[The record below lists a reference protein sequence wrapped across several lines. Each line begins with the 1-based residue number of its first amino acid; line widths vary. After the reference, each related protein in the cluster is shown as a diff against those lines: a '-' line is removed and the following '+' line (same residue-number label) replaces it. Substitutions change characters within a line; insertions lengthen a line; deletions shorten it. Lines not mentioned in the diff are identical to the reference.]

1 MRIFRVLLSMVW
13 LAIGTIAAQAQGQG
27 NCIGPGDIMDV
38 PTPGF
43 LRNDTPNLFHRFG
56 GDLYPANLLSHTTS
70 RLRILMPLSGL
81 PASTIF
87 KVVHVETNGQ
97 EKVVANPKT
106 CASWD
111 SGGGGGGGGSGG
123 GVGSDGTRSG
133 QILNQRGLAPMVP
146 ATRNEVAAPSGGPE
160 YIVLGAAEPVT
171 AAQVLLLTEGAAILR
186 STSLSSLSVRMSI
199 VDLNGMMSLN
209 EFRALLA
216 QHNIA
221 VTVDKHTVYGASAG
235 ADDFV
240 GELVGISSPETC
252 PLARTV
258 RIGLIDGPLDS
269 TNPALAGAPIFESSV
284 LSERE
289 RLGSTDHA
297 TGIASLILGASGGR
311 VPTGLA
317 SGAQLFSAVA
327 FARSGGRDVAR
338 LENIAK
344 GLDWMISR
352 DVEIVN
358 MSLSGPMNTT
368 FAQIVEMASAKGLIM
383 VAATGNGR
391 ATTVSYP
398 ASDPRV
404 FAITAIDAAKRHYRR
419 ANSGPSVD
427 FAAPGVDLLV
437 ASKRGSAVRSGTS
450 YASAVATA
458 LIAHEIAVGR
468 STHAALFDILR
479 RQAEDLGDGGHD
491 HQFGWGLIKSDA
503 CG

>member
-1 MRIFRVLLSMVW
+1 MKVFRVLLSMVW
-13 LAIGTIAAQAQGQG
+13 LAMSSLAVQAQGQG
-27 NCIGPGDIMDV
+27 NCIGPGDILDV
-38 PTPGF
+38 PTPGY
-43 LRNDTPNLFHRFG
+43 LHNATANLFHRFG
-56 GDLYPANLLSHTTS
+56 SNLYPANLISHTTS

-111 SGGGGGGGGSGG
+111 SGGGGGGGNVVGG
-123 GVGSDGTRSG
+123 GGDGSRLG
-133 QILNQRGLAPMVP
+133 QILNQRGQAPMAP
-146 ATRNEVAAPSGGPE
+146 ATRNEVVAPSGGPE
-160 YIVLGAAEPVT
+160 YVILGAAEPVT
-171 AAQVLLLTEGAAILR
+171 AAQVLLLTEGVTILR
-186 STSLSSLSVRMSI
+186 STSLSSLGFRISI
-199 VDLNGMMSLN
+199 VDLNGTMSLN

-221 VTVDKHTVYGASAG
+221 VAVDKHTVYGASAG

-240 GELVGISSPETC
+240 GELVGILSPETC

-258 RIGLIDGPLDS
+258 RIGLIDGPVDR
-269 TNPALAGAPIFESSV
+269 TNPALAGVAIFENSV
-284 LSERE
+284 LNERE

-297 TGIASLILGASGGR
+297 TGIASLILGVSGGQ

-317 SGAQLFSAVA
+317 SGAQLFSAIA

-344 GLDWMISR
+344 GLDWMVSR
-352 DVEIVN
+352 NVEVVN
-358 MSLSGPMNTT
+358 MSLSGPPNSVL
-368 FAQIVEMASAKGLIM
+368 AQIIEIVSAKGLIM

-391 ATTVSYP
+391 ASVVSYP

-404 FAITAIDAAKRHYRR
+404 FAITAIDAAKRIYRR
-419 ANSGPSVD
+419 ANRGQAVD

-437 ASKRGSAVRSGTS
+437 AGKRGGTVRSGTS
-450 YASAVATA
+450 YASAIATA
-458 LIAHEIAVGR
+458 LIAHEIAAGG
-468 STHAALFDILR
+468 SSHAALFETLR
-479 RQAEDLGDGGHD
+479 GQAEDLGDAGHD
-491 HQFGWGLIKSDA
+491 RRFGWGLMKSRA
-503 CG
+503 CQ